1 MEHGTPLGLL
11 SALTEISGRMV
22 KAHASGTGVGV
33 LCVTLQPDAALC
45 RLSLE
50 HGHKLEAEVAARLRR
65 LLRKQDML
73 FSGER
78 REWLVVLPGLPS
90 SAVLTLAMMKIGQ
103 TFSEHPVALEGLE
116 IEVPVV
122 CGASMAPEH
131 GENPLHLVQSAR
143 IAALVAAQ
151 ANLGGQ
157 IYDPGM
163 EQVSP
168 RLAQLERELRACFAG
183 DNRLELHLQP
193 KVRPRV
199 GNCDSAEGLLR
210 WQRMPGDWVP
220 APVIISLIDR
230 MGMRHLFNRW
240 LFQRAAHTLH
250 LLRKAGA
257 EITLSINLSASD
269 LYDAEVPDLIGQALA
284 TWGIEARH
292 LCLEITE
299 TGMIE
304 ERNGE
309 GVADVLRRL
318 RAQGISLSID
328 DFGTGFSSMSRL
340 QRLSVQEVKIDRSF
354 IQDIVRSEK
363 DREIAASIIEL
374 SHRLAISVTAEGVED
389 EPTAAILT
397 ALGCDHL
404 QGYLFARAM
413 PVGDFVAWLGL
424 PRSGRTVAVPGAT
437 PDEDQVQHTTFR

>member
-1 MEHGTPLGLL
+1 MVHGTPRGLL
-11 SALTEISGRMV
+11 SALTEISGRMSE
-22 KAHASGTGVGV
+22 ARANGTGVGV
-33 LCVTLQPDAALC
+33 LCVTVLPDVALC

-50 HGHKLEAEVAARLRR
+50 RGHKLEAEVAERLRR

-73 FSGER
+73 FGGER
-78 REWLVVLPGLPS
+78 REWLLVLPGLQS
-90 SAVLTLAMMKIGQ
+90 AAVLTLAMMKIGQ
-103 TFSEHPVALEGLE
+103 AFNAHSVVLEGLE
-116 IEVPVV
+116 VEVPVT

-143 IAALVAAQ
+143 IAALAAAQ

-193 KVRPRV
+193 KVRPQA
-199 GNCDSAEGLLR
+199 GKCDAAEGLLR
-210 WQRMPGDWVP
+210 WQRMPDDWVP

-250 LLRKAGA
+250 SLREAGVV
-257 EITLSINLSASD
+257 ITLSINLSASD
-269 LYDAEVPDLIGQALA
+269 LYDAEVPDLVGQALA
-284 TWGIEARH
+284 TWGIDARQ

-309 GVADVLRRL
+309 GVTDVLHRL
-318 RAQGISLSID
+318 RTLGVSLSID

-340 QRLSVQEVKIDRSF
+340 QQLSVQELKIDRSF
-354 IQDIVRSEK
+354 IQDIARSEK

-374 SHRLAISVTAEGVED
+374 SHRLGISVTAEGVED

-397 ALGCDHL
+397 ALDCDHL

-413 PVGDFVAWLGL
+413 PVEAFVTWLEQPQGW
-424 PRSGRTVAVPGAT
+424 RRIAGSGRT
-437 PDEDQVQHTTFR
+437 PDEDQVRRGAFG